1 MKITLVAVLSTFYLA
16 SGFAQGGAEDYD
28 RSKEMRE
35 HTRNKVYQVPQQ
47 ITWSKAGDAFAY
59 RVRLRDAG
67 STYVLVDATRK
78 TKVKVDAAA
87 LTTQLSEQLGK
98 PTRLEDISERDFE
111 VLDAQSISFSAGKNS
126 WQWDNAQ
133 KKLTKL
139 KEVDTEHSGGY
150 WGRRGDD
157 AVGEPIVS
165 PNDTYVAFIKNNNVY
180 VRKKE
185 DNNNDAA
192 RQLTY
197 DGSPGDYYSSRLYWS
212 ADSRKLA
219 AFRVRKAEVRQLTLL
234 ESSPLDQLQPKLQ
247 TRDYVKPGDALPQ
260 YTPTILDVENGDL
273 KAVDATLISNQ
284 FSLTPPVWNKNNTA
298 ITFEYNQRGH
308 QRYEILELSATTG
321 ATRSVIAE
329 VSPTFIDYSGKKYR
343 KDLEDSGEII
353 WASERDGWNHLY
365 LFDASNGQVK
375 NQITKGNWV
384 VRGVT
389 HVDEV
394 SREIYF
400 QASGM
405 KKGEDPY
412 LVHYYVIGMNGKGLR
427 ELTPEEANHQAYFN
441 ASHQLFVDVYS
452 RADQSPVALLR
463 DAKDG
468 KMLMDLEKSDL
479 SALEETGWQ
488 KPEVFQ
494 AKGRDGETDI
504 WGVIIR
510 PSNFDPQKKYPVIEY
525 IYAGPHSAFV
535 PKSFFANPSG
545 MHELAELGFI
555 VVQIDGMGT
564 SHRSKAFHD
573 VAWKNLKDAGFPDR
587 IAWMKAAAAQYDY
600 MDLERVGI
608 YGTSAGGQSST
619 AGLLFHPEF
628 YKVGVS
634 SCGCHDNRMDKIWW
648 NEQWM
653 GWPVGPEYIACSNVE
668 NAHLLEG
675 KLLLIV
681 GELDDNVDPS
691 STYQLVDQLIKHGK
705 DHDFIMVPG
714 MGHSSGGDFGER
726 KRRDFFVKHL
736 LQVDPPTWN
745 RS

>member
-1 MKITLVAVLSTFYLA
+1 MKLTFFAILSTFYIA
-16 SGFAQGGAEDYD
+16 SSFAQGTAADYA
-28 RSKEMRE
+28 RSKELQE
-35 HTRNKVYQVPQQ
+35 NTRNKVYQVPQQ
-47 ITWSKAGDAFAY
+47 ITWSKDGNALAY

-67 STYVLVDATRK
+67 STYVLVDAARK
-78 TKVKVDAAA
+78 TKVNVDAAA
-87 LTTQLSEQLGK
+87 LTTALSKELGK
-98 PTRLEDISERDFE
+98 ATRLEDISERDFE
-111 VLDAQSISFSAGKNS
+111 VLDAQRISFSAGKS
-126 WQWDNAQ
+126 IWQWDNQQ
-133 KKLTKL
+133 KQLTKL
-139 KEVDTEHSGGY
+139 KDADNDRNISY
-150 WGRRGDD
+150 WGRKWDD
-157 AVGEPIVS
+157 TAGEPITS
-165 PNDTYVAFIKNNNVY
+165 PDGSYDAFIKNNNVY
-180 VRKKE
+180 VRKHDETGK
-185 DNNNDAA
+185 DAE
-192 RQLTY
+192 RRLTY

-219 AFRVRKAEVRQLTLL
+219 VYRVRKAEVRQLTLL
-234 ESSPLDQLQPKLQ
+234 ESSPSDQLQPKLQ

-260 YTPTILDVENGDL
+260 YRPTIVDIETGDIQSADPT
-273 KAVDATLISNQ
+273 KIGNQ
-284 FSLTPPVWNKNNTA
+284 FSITPPVWNKSNTA

-308 QRYEILELSATTG
+308 QRYEILELSANTG

-343 KDLEDSGEII
+343 KDLEDAGEII

-365 LFDASNGQVK
+365 LFDAQTGKIK

-384 VRGVT
+384 VRGVEY
-389 HVDEV
+389 VDEKN
-394 SREIYF
+394 REIYF

-405 KKGEDPY
+405 KDGEDPY

-427 ELTPEEANHQAYFN
+427 ELTPEQAQHQAYFN
-441 ASHQLFVDVYS
+441 GTHTQFVDVYS
-452 RADQSPVALLR
+452 RADQAPVTVLR
-463 DAKDG
+463 DAKNG
-468 KMLMDLEKSDL
+468 KIIMDLEKSDISEL
-479 SALEETGWQ
+479 QATGWRA
-488 KPEVFQ
+488 PEVFQ
-494 AKGRDGETDI
+494 AKGRDGKTDI

-510 PSNFDPQKKYPVIEY
+510 PSNFDPNKKYPVIEY

-535 PKSFFANPSG
+535 PKSFYANPSG

-564 SHRSKAFHD
+564 SNRSKAFHD
-573 VAWKNLKDAGFPDR
+573 VAWKNLKDAGFLDR
-587 IAWMKAAAAQYDY
+587 IAWMQTAQKQYPY

-653 GWPVGPEYIACSNVE
+653 GWPIGPEYAACSNVE

-681 GELDDNVDPS
+681 GELDDNVDPA

-726 KRRDFFVKHL
+726 KRRDYFVKHL
-736 LQVDPPTWN
+736 LKVDPPSWN
-745 RS
+745 KS